1 MRAQFVF
8 TEVWTG
14 LRRNLTMTVALIV
27 VVAIS
32 LSLLGTGLLF
42 VKQVDQTRTYWQ
54 GRVQLSIYLCTA
66 TSVSPQCRANGPA
79 TPAEK
84 QQIQKDLNALKSQ
97 GVEQVFYESQSQ
109 AYQHFRQEF
118 SQDKSFASLVTQG
131 EIPDSYQV
139 KLRNA
144 QSDFG
149 VVAGTVEGRPGVDNI
164 VNVQSI
170 LSNFYKLLDGAR
182 NAVIAVAIILVIAAI
197 LLVAN
202 TIRLSAFNRRRET
215 SIMRL
220 VGASNFYVQLPFL
233 VEGVIAGMFGWLIAS
248 GLLIA
253 VKTLGLD
260 TLQQYFPYNV
270 KLGLAD
276 LVEVIVLAMVMGVL
290 LCGATSFLTL
300 RRYLRA

>member
-1 MRAQFVF
+1 MRGQFLF
-8 TEVWTG
+8 QEIWTG
-14 LRRNLTMTVALIV
+14 LRRNLTMTVALVV

-42 VKQVDQTRTYWQ
+42 VKQVDNTRTYWQ
-54 GRVQLSIYLCTA
+54 GRVQLSIFLCTA
-66 TSVSPQCRANGPA
+66 TSVSAQCKQSGPA
-79 TPAEK
+79 TQA
-84 QQIQKDLNALKSQ
+84 QRDQILHNLSALRSQ
-97 GVEQVFYESQSQ
+97 GVEQVYYESQAQ
-109 AYQHFRQEF
+109 AFARF
-118 SQDKSFASLVTQG
+118 KKDFAQDRSFASLVTQG
-131 EIPDSYQV
+131 EIPDSFQV

-144 QSDFG
+144 QADYN
-149 VVAGTVEGRPGVDNI
+149 VVAGAVEGSPGVDNI
-164 VNVQSI
+164 VNVESI

-182 NAVIAVAIILVIAAI
+182 NAVIVVAIILVIAAI

-233 VEGVIAGMFGWLIAS
+233 LEGVIAGLFGWLIAA

-270 KLGLAD
+270 RLSVAD
-276 LVEVIVLAMVMGVL
+276 LVEVIVLAMVMGVV
-290 LCGATSFLTL
+290 LCGVTSFLTL

>member
-1 MRAQFVF
+1 MRGQFLF
-8 TEVWTG
+8 QEIWTG
-14 LRRNLTMTVALIV
+14 LRRNLTMTVALVV

-42 VKQVDQTRTYWQ
+42 VKQVDNTRTYWQ
-54 GRVQLSIYLCTA
+54 GRVQLSIFLCTA
-66 TSVSPQCRANGPA
+66 TSVSAQCKQTGPA
-79 TPAEK
+79 TQA
-84 QQIQKDLNALKSQ
+84 QRDQILHDLTALRSQ
-97 GVEQVFYESQSQ
+97 GVAQVYYESQAQ
-109 AYQHFRQEF
+109 AFARF
-118 SQDKSFASLVTQG
+118 KKDFAQDRSFASLVTQG
-131 EIPDSYQV
+131 EIPDSFQV

-144 QSDFG
+144 QADYN
-149 VVAGTVEGRPGVDNI
+149 VVAGAVEGRPGVDNI
-164 VNVQSI
+164 VNVESI

-182 NAVIAVAIILVIAAI
+182 NAVIVVAIILVIAAI

-233 VEGVIAGMFGWLIAS
+233 LEGVIAGLFGWLIAA

-270 KLGLAD
+270 RLSVAD
-276 LVEVIVLAMVMGVL
+276 LVEVIVLAMVMGVV
-290 LCGATSFLTL
+290 LCGVTSFLTL